1 MRGLLKVGHK
11 AIESGRWAF
20 EIFAD
25 LEILED

>member
-11 AIESGRWAF
+11 AIESGQRAF